1 MTWLAWRQIRPQ
13 ALVVLGLLIAVA
25 AVLAATGPSLVHLYR
40 SAVLPCAQAGDC
52 DQVTQN
58 FISRYP
64 VLRDLTPALAV
75 LPLLTGIF
83 WGAPLIA
90 KELETGTFRLAW
102 TQSVSRT
109 RWLMV
114 KVAVVGLASVAV
126 SGALTLMVGWWSSL
140 IDLVGA
146 NRFGVGL
153 FGERGVAPLGY
164 AAFAFALGLT
174 LGLLIRRTL
183 PAMAAA
189 VAVFAAARLGVSFFV
204 REHFMKA
211 LHAILPFNLMNPQAS
226 AAGTN
231 AWTLTDQTINGAGTV
246 IGRNGGFGPNG
257 QIAIGPM
264 ANGNGIAIGP
274 GVGTCP
280 NLNLPAPT
288 GRAPGGGANALVQQC
303 INQLHIR
310 SLVSYQPASRYWA
323 FQWMELGLFLLVALL
338 LIGFCLWWVRRR
350 LA

>member
-1 MTWLAWRQIRPQ
+1 P
-13 ALVVLGLLIAVA
+13 
-25 AVLAATGPSLVHLYR
+25 GPSLVHMYR
-40 SAVLPCAQAGDC
+40 SLVVPCARAGDC
-52 DQVTQN
+52 DSVTQA

-64 VLRDLTPALAV
+64 LLRDLSPALAV

-90 KELETGTFRLAW
+90 RELESGTFRLAW

-109 RWLMV
+109 RWLAV
-114 KVAVVGLASVAV
+114 KVAVVGLISVAV
-126 SGALTLMVGWWSSL
+126 TGALTLMVGWWSSL
-140 IDLVGA
+140 IDKVGA
-146 NRFGVGL
+146 NRFGVGV

-189 VAVFAAARLGVSFFV
+189 VVIFTAVRMSVALLL
-204 REHFMKA
+204 REHFIKPV
-211 LHAILPFNLMNPQAS
+211 HAILPFNLSNLQPS
-226 AAGTN
+226 AAGAN
-231 AWTLTDQTINGAGTV
+231 AWTIADQTINAAGKVFGA
-246 IGRNGGFGPNG
+246 NGGFGPNG
-257 QIAIGPM
+257 QISIGPM
-264 ANGNGIAIGP
+264 SNGTGVAIGP

-280 NLNLPAPT
+280 NLNLPALT
-288 GRAPGGGANALVQQC
+288 GRSPGAGPGAVVQQC

-310 SLVSYQPASRYWA
+310 TVVTYQPASRYWG
-323 FQWMELGLFLLVALL
+323 FQWREFGLFLLIALL
-338 LIGFCLWWVRRR
+338 LVGFCFWWLRRR